1 MMVGGYGLAITVDTL
16 GLSMWLGIPIG
27 LLAAAVLAVVLG
39 GQHTPARPTTSP
51 SPRSPPAR
59 SSGW

>member
-39 GQHTPARPTTSP
+39 PTLRCRPTTSP